1 MIFYFILFLIILAI
15 IIWGGVTRW
24 RFVNRKGKEE
34 YEKDT
39 ITNSEAAIKK
49 KYDMILQ
56 NIPAKQR
63 AYSVFSSEARALID
77 KAQHF
82 DIDML
87 IESGTAHGVSTEI
100 ISRLLPNVEIHTID
114 SSDNLFEK
122 TKDRLNNCCKNVILH
137 KDNSI
142 KLIPALLSR
151 EKKKRIGIFI
161 DGPKG
166 KTAKEMA
173 QKYIQMPNVF
183 FVGIHD
189 TAPHW
194 KDKVGK
200 YDQRVL
206 DEFGVKL
213 LHTWKNPYRDKWKFL
228 DEFQLRNDWNSSWPH
243 PIGQYEK
250 GHGLDV
256 LFKKDK

>member
-1 MIFYFILFLIILAI
+1 MIFYIILFLIILAI

-24 RFVNRKGKEE
+24 KFVNGKGKDK
-34 YEKDT
+34 YT
-39 ITNSEAAIKK
+39 ITNSEAVIKK

-56 NIPAKQR
+56 NLSAKQR
-63 AYSVFSSEARALID
+63 KYGIFSSEARALVD
-77 KAQHF
+77 MAQHF

-87 IESGTAHGVSTEI
+87 IESGTANGVSTEI
-100 ISRLLPNVEIHTID
+100 ISRLLPNVKIHTID
-114 SSDNLFEK
+114 FDGAYNLFEK
-122 TKDRLNNCCKNVILH
+122 TKDRLHKCCKNVILH
-137 KDNSI
+137 KDDAK

-189 TAPHW
+189 TAPFW
-194 KDKVGK
+194 RNRVGK

-228 DEFQLRNDWNSSWPH
+228 DEFQLRNDWKSSWPH

-256 LFKKDK
+256 LFKKD